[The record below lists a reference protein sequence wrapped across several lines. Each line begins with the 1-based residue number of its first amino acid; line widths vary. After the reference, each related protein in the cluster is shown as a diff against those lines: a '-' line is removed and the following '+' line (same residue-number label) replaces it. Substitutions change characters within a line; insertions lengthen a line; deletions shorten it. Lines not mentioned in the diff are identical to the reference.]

1 MNSLRDV
8 RTPARK
14 KILFVSECVTLAQV
28 VRLVVLA
35 QALDPT
41 EYEVH
46 FASAE
51 FDPLVF
57 SGTHFVQH
65 HLETID
71 KHRLMAAMDAGKRLY
86 EKSTL
91 KRYVAAEL
99 DLFEKV
105 EPALVIGD
113 FRLSLSVSAPLAKVP
128 YASLINAYWSPYAER
143 EGFPVPDHP
152 IVRLLGE
159 EMTERY
165 FPMALPHVFDHFAAP
180 VNALRKKY
188 GLSPLGSLLEVL
200 TAGDATLYVD
210 DPELVPLRADAPP
223 SHQFLGPVLWSPEVP
238 LPASLRSPSVVP
250 LVYVTLGSSGRTDV
264 LPAVLEALGGM
275 NVRVVVATA
284 GRAELTGV
292 PANVECFDF
301 VPGAEVAR
309 RAALVVSNGGSTT
322 SYQALAEGTPVLGLP
337 SNFDQYLAMTAIER
351 AGAGILVKARQANA
365 TSIRAA
371 VSRLLGE
378 PSFRRAAGVLAER
391 TARLDS
397 GAAFRRFVARA
408 LAGTPRAEAT
418 PPLRSSVG

>member
-1 MNSLRDV
+1 
-8 RTPARK
+8 
-14 KILFVSECVTLAQV
+14 
-28 VRLVVLA
+28 
-35 QALDPT
+35 
-41 EYEVH
+41 
-46 FASAE
+46 
-51 FDPLVF
+51 
-57 SGTHFVQH
+57 
-65 HLETID
+65 
-71 KHRLMAAMDAGKRLY
+71 
-86 EKSTL
+86 
-91 KRYVAAEL
+91 
-99 DLFEKV
+99 
-105 EPALVIGD
+105 
-113 FRLSLSVSAPLAKVP
+113 
-128 YASLINAYWSPYAER
+128 
-143 EGFPVPDHP
+143 
-152 IVRLLGE
+152 
-159 EMTERY
+159 
-165 FPMALPHVFDHFAAP
+165 
-180 VNALRKKY
+180 
-188 GLSPLGSLLEVL
+188 
-200 TAGDATLYVD
+200 
-210 DPELVPLRADAPP
+210 
-223 SHQFLGPVLWSPEVP
+223 
-238 LPASLRSPSVVP
+238 
-250 LVYVTLGSSGRTDV
+250 V